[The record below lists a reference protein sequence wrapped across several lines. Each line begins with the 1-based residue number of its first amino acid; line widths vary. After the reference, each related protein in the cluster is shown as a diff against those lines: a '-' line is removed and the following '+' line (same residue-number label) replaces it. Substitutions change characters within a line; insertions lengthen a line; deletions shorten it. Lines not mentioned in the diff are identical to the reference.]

1 MVIHVLWYVSRHL
14 CVSCVWNSYYNSTS
28 AESISKFGSGLF
40 LLVQVVLLLDFVH
53 GWNENWVAKDEQ
65 FWLVACCCYF
75 LYLLGL
81 PLVFFFVL
89 FILFCRC
96 RYMALLVVS
105 VVCYIATFCFS
116 GLLFHW
122 FTPSGHDCGLNLFF
136 IVFTLILVFG
146 FAIVALHPK
155 VPSCSLFFSVLLI
168 LPLFILLDLTRNRC
182 LISYTG
188 WVWGLEQYYTCNS
201 RFFGWFD
208 CFRFHLGHRMTMLS
222 KNYVYTFPLNV
233 TIFFVLNNAEF

>member
-1 MVIHVLWYVSRHL
+1 MYFVMYPVICVLPV
-14 CVSCVWNSYYNSTS
+14 
-28 AESISKFGSGLF
+28 FGILTTI
-40 LLVQVVLLLDFVH
+40 LLLQNLYPSLALGCSFSFRLFCCWILCTDGMRTGSPRMSSS
-53 GWNENWVAKDEQ
+53 GWLLAVAISYT
-65 FWLVACCCYF
+65 C
-75 LYLLGL
+75 LGSHWC
-81 PLVFFFVL
+81 FFVL
-89 FILFCRC
+89 FMLFCRC

-188 WVWGLEQYYTCNS
+188 WVWGLGQYYTCNS
-201 RFFGWFD
+201 RLLGWFD
-208 CFRFHLGHRMTMLS
+208 CVLDSILAIVWPCFPKTMS
-222 KNYVYTFPLNV
+222 IHFPWM
-233 TIFFVLNNAEF
+233 